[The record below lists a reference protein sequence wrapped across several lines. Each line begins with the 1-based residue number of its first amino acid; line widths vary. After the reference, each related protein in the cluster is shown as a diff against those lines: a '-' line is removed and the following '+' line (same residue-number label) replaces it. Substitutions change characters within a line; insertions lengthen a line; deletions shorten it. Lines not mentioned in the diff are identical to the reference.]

1 MAFAGLAEPAAT
13 TGRWGRPVNTA
24 IAAIPTDERAD
35 LLAAIAAACGRI
47 APLWPLKHFV
57 AVNPFLGFTDRS
69 FHATCTTM
77 RRVAR
82 IDMLMPRSFYRQAL
96 AEGTI
101 EDRDLGAALAAAP
114 ADWQIPASVAALRAA
129 LERDVPIR
137 TGASAVVATVAEV
150 LDTLASGD
158 RQASRTS
165 FMVDEISKWCA
176 AYFDEGQSVW
186 RLPSRDLRP
195 YAAWRASMRHDR
207 NAEMMGIAGFRTAV
221 AELPEDPVAAIDAV
235 VREQGVPEGAI
246 ADYLHQAL
254 SDIGGWAAYARYLVW
269 NSELYGRED
278 DTLVQLLA
286 IRVVWGY
293 TLFLEHRGN
302 RAFREAWS
310 RAMLAAATP
319 PQDEQLGH
327 DPEIAIDLLLQEAYE
342 GAYQR
347 RLLAQIGQNTL
358 EIRRKSEG
366 RRKQV
371 QAAFCI
377 DVRSEIYRRAFE
389 SVFTDAETLGFA
401 GFFGYPIEYV
411 KIGDVNGGAQCP
423 VLLTPRFVVCE
434 AVKNASI
441 EEEAKILG
449 LRQLRRRAAKAWK
462 SFKLAAVSSF
472 IYVETAGLLYA
483 AKILSDSLGLT
494 RPVKD
499 PNTDGLDKAVLGR
512 VGPRVET
519 RLVGARET
527 GFDKH
532 QRLVQAEAVLRGM
545 SLTEQFA
552 RLVLLVGH
560 GSTTANNPHASGL
573 DCGACGGHT
582 GEANAR
588 VAAMILN
595 LPDVRVG
602 LRGRGIEIP
611 DDTWFLGSLHD
622 TTTDDIVIFDVDD
635 APATHLEE
643 IRRVRGRLSRA
654 SSLARLERAALL
666 GVPEGPKTEARV
678 LARSRDWSQ
687 VRPEW
692 GLAGNAAF
700 IAAPRTR
707 TRGIDLGGRVFLHD
721 YACRNDED
729 FKILELIMT
738 APMIVASWINLQYYG
753 STVNNR
759 AFGAGNKVL
768 HNVTGTIGVLEGNAG
783 DLKVGLPLQSVHDG
797 RQFIHEPLRL
807 NVIIEAPLGAINAV
821 IARHP
826 TVRDMVDHR
835 WVHLFALSERGI
847 VSHRYLGS
855 LEWEAIDVR
864 DAAS

>member
-1 MAFAGLAEPAAT
+1 MALAGLAEPAAT
-13 TGRWGRPVNTA
+13 TGRRGRPVNTA

-137 TGASAVVATVAEV
+137 TGGSAVVATVAEV

-434 AVKNASI
+434 AVKNASV

>member
-1 MAFAGLAEPAAT
+1 M
-13 TGRWGRPVNTA
+13 NTA
-24 IAAIPTDERAD
+24 RATSASEDRAD
-35 LLAAIAAACGRI
+35 LQAAIAAACRRI
-47 APLWPLKHFV
+47 APVWPLKHFV
-57 AVNPFLGFTDRS
+57 AVNPFLGFADRS

-82 IDMLMPRSFYRQAL
+82 IDMLMPRSFYREAL
-96 AEGTI
+96 ATGQI
-101 EDRDLGAALAAAP
+101 EDGDLAATLAAAP
-114 ADWQIPASVAALRAA
+114 GDWEVPASVAELRAA
-129 LERDVPIR
+129 LDRDVPIS
-137 TGASAVVATVAEV
+137 TGRSAVVATVAEV

-186 RLPSRDLRP
+186 RLPSRNLRP
-195 YAAWRASMRHDR
+195 YAAWRDSMRHDR
-207 NAEMMGIAGFRTAV
+207 NPEMMGIAGFREAV
-221 AELPEDPVAAIDAV
+221 AELPADPVAAIDAV
-235 VREQGVPEGAI
+235 VSELGVPERAI

-269 NSELYGRED
+269 NNELYGRED

-293 TLFLEHRGN
+293 TLFLEHRRN
-302 RAFREAWS
+302 TEFRDAWR
-310 RAMLAAATP
+310 RAMQAAATP
-319 PQDEQLGH
+319 PQDDQLGH
-327 DPEIAIDLLLQEAYE
+327 DPDIAIDLLMQEAYE

-347 RLLAQIGQNTL
+347 RLLAQIAQNTL
-358 EIRRKSEG
+358 EIRAKSGG

-411 KIGDVNGGAQCP
+411 QIGHLQGGAQCP

-434 AVKNASI
+434 AVKNASL
-441 EEEAKILG
+441 EEETEILG

-472 IYVETAGLLYA
+472 IYVEAAGLLYA

-499 PNTDGLDKAVLGR
+499 PNIDGLDAQVLGR
-512 VGPRVET
+512 VGPRIEART
-519 RLVGARET
+519 VGGRET
-527 GFDKH
+527 GFDAR
-532 QRLVQAEAVLRGM
+532 QRLIQAEAVLRGM
-545 SLTEQFA
+545 SLTDQFA
-552 RLVLLVGH
+552 RLILLVGH
-560 GSTTANNPHASGL
+560 GSTTANNPHASSL

-588 VAAMILN
+588 VAASILN
-595 LPDVRVG
+595 LPDVRAG
-602 LRGRGIEIP
+602 LRGRGIDIP
-611 DDTWFLGSLHD
+611 DDTWFLGCVHD
-622 TTTDDIVIFDVDD
+622 TTTDDIQVFDVDE
-635 APATHLEE
+635 APGTHRDDIQRL
-643 IRRVRGRLSRA
+643 RGRLSRA
-654 SSLARLERAALL
+654 SSLARLERAVLL
-666 GVPEGPKTEARV
+666 GIPEGPKTEARV

-700 IAAPRTR
+700 IAAPRNR
-707 TRGIDLGGRVFLHD
+707 TRGIDFGGRVFLHD
-721 YACRNDED
+721 YAWRSDEG
-729 FKILELIMT
+729 FAVLELIMS

-783 DLKVGLPLQSVHDG
+783 DLKVGLPWQSVHDG
-797 RQFIHEPLRL
+797 RRFVHEPLRL
-807 NVIIEAPLGAINAV
+807 NVVIEAPLAAINGV
-821 IARHP
+821 IAKHAA
-826 TVRDMVDHR
+826 VRELVDNR
-835 WVHLFALSERGI
+835 WLHLFALSERGV
-847 VSHRYLGS
+847 VSHRYRGHLQ
-855 LEWEAIDVR
+855 WESVDGR
-864 DAAS
+864 DEAT

>member
-1 MAFAGLAEPAAT
+1 MNLAL
-13 TGRWGRPVNTA
+13 
-24 IAAIPTDERAD
+24 AAITLSADEREE
-35 LLAAIAAACGRI
+35 LKTAIAAACQRV

-82 IDMLMPRSFYRQAL
+82 IDMLMPRGFYRQAL
-96 AEGTI
+96 TTGQI
-101 EDRDLGAALAAAP
+101 EDRDLAAALAAAP
-114 ADWQIPASVAALRAA
+114 SDWQIPGSVTELRTA

-137 TGASAVVATVAEV
+137 TGGSAVVATVAEV
-150 LDTLASGD
+150 LDSLASGD

-176 AYFDEGQSVW
+176 AYFDQGQAVW
-186 RLPSRDLRP
+186 RLPSRRLRP
-195 YAAWRASMRHDR
+195 YAAWRASMRYDR
-207 NAEMMGIAGFRTAV
+207 NPEMMGIAGFREAV
-221 AELPEDPVAAIDAV
+221 AELPSDPLEAIDAV
-235 VREQGVPEGAI
+235 VRELGVPDRAI

-269 NSELYGRED
+269 NNELYGRED
-278 DTLVQLLA
+278 DTLAQLLA

-293 TLFLEHRGN
+293 TLFLEHRGK
-302 RAFREAWS
+302 AEFRDAWS
-310 RAMLAAATP
+310 AAMRAAATP

-327 DPEIAIDLLLQEAYE
+327 DPDIAIDLLLQEAYE

-347 RLLAQIGQNTL
+347 RLLAQIGQNTVA
-358 EIRRKSEG
+358 IRRKSAG

-411 KIGDVNGGAQCP
+411 QIGHVEGGAQCP

-434 AVKNASI
+434 AVKHASSQ
-441 EEEAKILG
+441 EETQILG

-462 SFKLAAVSSF
+462 FFKLAAVSSF

-499 PNTDGLDKAVLGR
+499 PNTDGLDARVLGR
-512 VGPRVET
+512 IGPRIET
-519 RLVGARET
+519 RTIGGRQS
-527 GFDKH
+527 GFDAN

-545 SLTEQFA
+545 SLTDEFA

-560 GSTTANNPHASGL
+560 GSTTANNPHASSL

-588 VAAMILN
+588 VAALILN
-595 LPDVRVG
+595 LPDVRAG
-602 LRGRGIEIP
+602 LRGRGIDIP
-611 DDTWFLGSLHD
+611 DDTWFLGGLHD
-622 TTTDDIVIFDVDD
+622 TTSDAVEIFDTDE
-635 APATHLEE
+635 APSTHSEE
-643 IRRVRGRLSRA
+643 IRRLRGRLSRA
-654 SSLARLERAALL
+654 SSLARLERAVLL
-666 GVPEGPKTEARV
+666 GIAEGPKTEAQV

-700 IAAPRTR
+700 IAAPRSR

-721 YACRNDED
+721 YQWKSDAGFAVLD
-729 FKILELIMT
+729 LIMS
-738 APMIVASWINLQYYG
+738 APMIVANWINLQYYG

-797 RQFIHEPLRL
+797 RRFVHEPVRL
-807 NVIIEAPLGAINAV
+807 NVFIEAPLAAINGV
-821 IARHP
+821 IAKHAA
-826 TVRDMVDHR
+826 VRDLVDNR
-835 WVHLFALSERGI
+835 WLHLFAMSERGI
-847 VSHRYLGS
+847 VSHRYRGQLRWQE
-855 LEWEAIDVR
+855 LDV
-864 DAAS
+864 ATETP

>member
-1 MAFAGLAEPAAT
+1 M
-13 TGRWGRPVNTA
+13 NTA
-24 IAAIPTDERAD
+24 RATSASEDRAD
-35 LLAAIAAACGRI
+35 LQAAIAAACRRI
-47 APLWPLKHFV
+47 APVWPLKHFV
-57 AVNPFLGFTDRS
+57 AVNPFLGFADRS

-82 IDMLMPRSFYRQAL
+82 IDMLMPRSFYREAL
-96 AEGTI
+96 ATGQI
-101 EDRDLGAALAAAP
+101 EDGDLAATLAAAP
-114 ADWQIPASVAALRAA
+114 GDWEVPASVAELRAA
-129 LERDVPIR
+129 LDRDVPIS
-137 TGASAVVATVAEV
+137 TGRSAVVATVAEV

-186 RLPSRDLRP
+186 RLPSRNLRP
-195 YAAWRASMRHDR
+195 YAAWRDSMRHDR
-207 NAEMMGIAGFRTAV
+207 NPEMMGIAGFREAV
-221 AELPEDPVAAIDAV
+221 AELPADPVAAIDAV
-235 VREQGVPEGAI
+235 VSELGVPERAI

-269 NSELYGRED
+269 NNELYGRED

-293 TLFLEHRGN
+293 TLFLEHRRN
-302 RAFREAWS
+302 TEFRDAWR
-310 RAMLAAATP
+310 RAMQAAATP
-319 PQDEQLGH
+319 PQDDQLGH
-327 DPEIAIDLLLQEAYE
+327 DPDIAIDLLMQEAYE

-347 RLLAQIGQNTL
+347 RLLAQIAQNTL
-358 EIRRKSEG
+358 EIRAKSGG

-411 KIGDVNGGAQCP
+411 QIGHLQGGAQCP

-434 AVKNASI
+434 AVKNASL
-441 EEEAKILG
+441 EEETEILG

-472 IYVETAGLLYA
+472 IYVEAAGLLYA

-499 PNTDGLDKAVLGR
+499 PNIDGLDAQVLGR
-512 VGPRVET
+512 VGPRIEART
-519 RLVGARET
+519 VGGRET
-527 GFDKH
+527 GFDAR
-532 QRLVQAEAVLRGM
+532 QRLIQAEAVLRGM
-545 SLTEQFA
+545 SLTDQFA
-552 RLVLLVGH
+552 RLILLVGH
-560 GSTTANNPHASGL
+560 GSTTANNPHASSL

-588 VAAMILN
+588 VAASILN
-595 LPDVRVG
+595 LPDVRAG
-602 LRGRGIEIP
+602 LRGRGIDIP
-611 DDTWFLGSLHD
+611 DDTWFLGCVHD
-622 TTTDDIVIFDVDD
+622 TTTDDIQVFDVDE
-635 APATHLEE
+635 APGTHRDDIQRL
-643 IRRVRGRLSRA
+643 RGRLSRA
-654 SSLARLERAALL
+654 SSLARLERAVLL
-666 GVPEGPKTEARV
+666 GIPEGPKTEARV

-700 IAAPRTR
+700 IAAPRNR
-707 TRGIDLGGRVFLHD
+707 TRGIDFGGRVFLHD
-721 YACRNDED
+721 YAWRSDEG
-729 FKILELIMT
+729 FAVLELIMS

-783 DLKVGLPLQSVHDG
+783 DLKVGLPWQSVHDG
-797 RQFIHEPLRL
+797 RRFVHEPLRL
-807 NVIIEAPLGAINAV
+807 NVVIEAPLAAINGV
-821 IARHP
+821 IAKHAA
-826 TVRDMVDHR
+826 VRDLVDHR
-835 WVHLFALSERGI
+835 WLHLFALSEDGI
-847 VSHRYLGS
+847 VSHRYRGQLQ
-855 LEWEAIDVR
+855 WESVDGR
-864 DAAS
+864 EAAA